1 MAIKA
6 DVSDGS
12 KDPVF
17 VLSVDI
23 AMPPSKDPPSPLAA
37 PPPLTVTV
45 FQCISAPFALLL
57 TSRGPGKKWAMMLLF
72 MGVYQQA
79 LIPSPWR
86 RLA

>member
-37 PPPLTVTV
+37 PPPTDSHS
-45 FQCISAPFALLL
+45 ISVYLCPFCTA
-57 TSRGPGKKWAMMLLF
+57 
-72 MGVYQQA
+72 VD
-79 LIPSPWR
+79 
-86 RLA
+86 

>member
-37 PPPLTVTV
+37 PPH
-45 FQCISAPFALLL
+45 
-57 TSRGPGKKWAMMLLF
+57 
-72 MGVYQQA
+72 
-79 LIPSPWR
+79 
-86 RLA
+86 